1 MTTRSNA
8 SCSGFKTL
16 TLFVYIH
23 SFFIMKPLFYLF
35 LEILFLPGALAW
47 AQPTP
52 KETIPICSIWSPAWA
67 YTKTTIAL
75 LGLQEQFNCNTAF
88 SKKRKPLLNMN
99 VLREPSIT
107 FLFFIQHFVH
117 SLRKTTFWQQK
128 FFYLN
133 YLFFM
138 KIPYKRHPFKILIL
152 QIFSLSKWESC
163 FLKPVKD
170 AKSLDKILDVFMKS
184 AGSLSLKG
192 QDQCS
197 KPCSKF
203 TGMTWP
209 APSNQQII
217 PKTMN

>member
-8 SCSGFKTL
+8 SCSGFNTL

-23 SFFIMKPLFYLF
+23 SFFIMKPLFYTF

-67 YTKTTIAL
+67 FTKTTIAI

-107 FLFFIQHFVH
+107 FFYFLFNILFTVYARLHFGSKNSSIWIIC
-117 SLRKTTFWQQK
+117 SLWRYHT
-128 FFYLN
+128 
-133 YLFFM
+133 
-138 KIPYKRHPFKILIL
+138 
-152 QIFSLSKWESC
+152 
-163 FLKPVKD
+163 KD
-170 AKSLDKILDVFMKS
+170 IHLRF
-184 AGSLSLKG
+184 
-192 QDQCS
+192 
-197 KPCSKF
+197 
-203 TGMTWP
+203 
-209 APSNQQII
+209 
-217 PKTMN
+217 